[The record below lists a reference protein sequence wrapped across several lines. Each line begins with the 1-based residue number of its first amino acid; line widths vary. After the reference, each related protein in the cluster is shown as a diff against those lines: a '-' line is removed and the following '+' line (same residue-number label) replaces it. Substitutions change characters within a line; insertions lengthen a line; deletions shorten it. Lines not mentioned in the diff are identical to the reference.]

1 MANLD
6 YLPTLTEGQR
16 LMFRNGVYKVCYRS
30 PLDEP
35 GFHDHALAVMRDGK
49 IIGSDRM
56 GGVFTGEERCAPRA
70 GDSVS
75 VKFTVPPGGE
85 LITGF
90 VAGPKGANVKIKTPL
105 DPEKLAQFAVIDVAG
120 EPVEVEV
127 IYLGP
132 LPE

>member
-56 GGVFTGEERCAPRA
+56 GGVFNRGRTLRPTCG
-70 GDSVS
+70 
-75 VKFTVPPGGE
+75 
-85 LITGF
+85 
-90 VAGPKGANVKIKTPL
+90 
-105 DPEKLAQFAVIDVAG
+105 
-120 EPVEVEV
+120 
-127 IYLGP
+127 
-132 LPE
+132 